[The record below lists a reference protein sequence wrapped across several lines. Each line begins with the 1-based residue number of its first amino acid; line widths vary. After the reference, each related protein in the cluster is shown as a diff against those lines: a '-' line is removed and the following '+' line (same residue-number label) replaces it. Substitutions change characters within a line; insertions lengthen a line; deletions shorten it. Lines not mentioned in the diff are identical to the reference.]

1 MAGPS
6 ERPNLPREAQAGVL
20 RRLRRLEGQVRGVQ
34 RMVQEGRDCQEVLD
48 QVAAIE
54 AAARSLGGLVLEQYV
69 LSCLEGCPA
78 GPVSAEVRTRVRL
91 AVQQVVR

>member
-1 MAGPS
+1 MVTPS
-6 ERPNLPREAQAGVL
+6 ESPAMPQQTQADIM

-48 QVAAIE
+48 QIAAIE
-54 AAARSLGGLVLEQYV
+54 AAARSLGGLVLEHYV
-69 LSCLEGCPA
+69 LSCLDGWPA
-78 GPVSAEVRTRVRL
+78 ELTPAEVQARVRH